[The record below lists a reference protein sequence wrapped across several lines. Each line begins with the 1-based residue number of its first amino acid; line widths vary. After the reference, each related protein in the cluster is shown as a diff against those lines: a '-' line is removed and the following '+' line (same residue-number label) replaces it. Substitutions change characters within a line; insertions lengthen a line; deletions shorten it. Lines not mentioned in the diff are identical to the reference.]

1 LSHEPGPA
9 GNRFLGSLKGLQIL
23 ALLFR
28 IDLLCLDIEGV
39 EDAVLQTLPWDKVD
53 IETLLVEVYS
63 TIYKS

>member
-1 LSHEPGPA
+1 MDSKESIQPWIPGLP
-9 GNRFLGSLKGLQIL
+9 KGLQIR